1 VALVWAVP
9 VVAAAVAA
17 MVVAAAARP
26 VGDELI
32 ALVDDVR
39 RLRELREPLA
49 RVRATTEDSAALAA
63 SYRRRH
69 RPVTPP
75 GVSGDA
81 GGVPPNPG

>member
-1 VALVWAVP
+1 VTLVWAVP

-17 MVVAAAARP
+17 IVLAAAAGP
-26 VGDELI
+26 VGDELT

-49 RVRATTEDSAALAA
+49 RVRATTEESAALAG

-69 RPVTPP
+69 PPVAPP
-75 GVSGDA
+75 AESGDA
-81 GGVPPNPG
+81 RGGPPGPG